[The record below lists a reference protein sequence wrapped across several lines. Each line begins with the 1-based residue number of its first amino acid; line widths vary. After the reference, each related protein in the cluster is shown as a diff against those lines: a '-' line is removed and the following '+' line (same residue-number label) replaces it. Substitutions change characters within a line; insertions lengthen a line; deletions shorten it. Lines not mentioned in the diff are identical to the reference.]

1 MQDYKLYEGRRVA
14 MLSTI
19 VTVFLALA
27 KLVAGV
33 LSNSIVLIA
42 DSVHSFSDVLAIFA
56 SWFGL
61 KIAAKKPDERF
72 KYGYYKAENLA
83 TLIVIGFLFYAAYEV
98 FISSYHHLFQLP
110 DIKIPL
116 VALAVSLFSSLISY
130 FIAYY
135 EIKVG
140 RKINSQ
146 SLIANGQESKTD
158 VWSSLLVFVGI
169 LMSYFKVLY
178 VEAVIGILLSF
189 LIMKIAVENLKITVY
204 ALMDASPDKELEDN
218 LRRMIKKHRIKALNS
233 LKLRQSG
240 PFIFGDAEISLSKA
254 VDVSRA
260 NSIVNS
266 IREEIMKR
274 FPKIESFTITVK
286 PFTPE
291 RLRLLIPVDEN
302 KGIKS
307 RISSHFGRA
316 GYYLIAE
323 LKKNQLKNLKV
334 IKNENITKKIHAGFN
349 AAKDV
354 LRYKIDAIALNEI
367 GEISFHTL
375 RDNQIEIYKADGKT
389 AEDVINALKANKL
402 TMLRKPTHE
411 TGVK

>member
-1 MQDYKLYEGRRVA
+1 MSDYKLSEGRKVA

-19 VTVFLALA
+19 ATIFLALA
-27 KLVAGV
+27 KLVTG
-33 LSNSIVLIA
+33 LFSNSIVLIA

-61 KIAAKKPDERF
+61 KIAAKKPDEKF

-83 TLIVIGFLFYAAYEV
+83 TLVVIGFLFYAAYEV

-110 DIKIPL
+110 EIEIPII
-116 VALAVSLFSSLISY
+116 ALAVSLFSSLISY

-169 LMSYFKVLY
+169 LMSYLRVPY

-189 LIMKIAVENLKITVY
+189 LILKIALENLKITVY
-204 ALMDASPDKELEDN
+204 ALMDASPDKVLENN
-218 LRRMIKKHRIKALNS
+218 LKTIIKKHPIKTLNS

-240 PFIFGDAEISLSKA
+240 PFIFGDAEITLSKA
-254 VDVSRA
+254 IDVSRA
-260 NSIVNS
+260 NSIANS

-274 FPKIESFTITVK
+274 FPQVESFTITIK

-291 RLRLLIPVDEN
+291 RLKMLIPVDEN

-307 RISSHFGRA
+307 RISKHFGRA

-323 LKKNQLKNLKV
+323 LKKNQLKDIKV
-334 IKNENITKKIHAGFN
+334 IKNENAGKKIHAGFN
-349 AAKDV
+349 AAKEV
-354 LRYKIDAIALNEI
+354 LKYKIDAIALNEI

-389 AEDVINALKANKL
+389 AEDVINALKENKL
-402 TMLRKPTHE
+402 KMLKKPTHE
-411 TGVK
+411 SRA